1 MTGSYD
7 TAFLCAGIPP
17 FVGAL
22 LMLPILRHQ
31 RLATVMMTSTATSS
45 TNGTVCTAVSGDDFC
60 KSMTY
65 ASQNIIGGGDVDLS
79 DNECEQLHCNNG
91 QSGNHHNHFHHN
103 DNNASNAARNT
114 SHA

>member
-17 FVGAL
+17 FIGAL

-31 RLATVMMTSTATSS
+31 RQAAVMMTSTATSS

-60 KSMTY
+60 KSMTL
-65 ASQNIIGGGDVDLS
+65 ASQNIIGDGVDLS
-79 DNECEQLHCNNG
+79 DNECEQLQQYING
-91 QSGNHHNHFHHN
+91 QSGNHHCSHHHN